1 MVLSIEKVLNGKYP
15 PATRPYSQLELAE
28 IRTKNLR
35 RLSVG
40 NQMACHD
47 CGHIYFAKENGKK
60 EERIKNG
67 EDDIGQCSVCWKLK
81 RTPPELR
88 GRAQDLVDEYQ
99 YHFSDKPA
107 KWSHYIVHI
116 EQTYYR
122 WLYLNF
128 EECQTD
134 NRDRDRR
141 RNNRGYRNEGHTAS
155 FGGGR
160 DNRRNNR
167 NEGRGGNRRD
177 NRKNSNGTDQVVAP
191 DLESKTDF
199 PGLG

>member
-28 IRTKNLR
+28 IRTTNLR

-134 NRDRDRR
+134 NRDRR